1 MQMAG
6 ILRIIQGIISVY
18 MLLIFIRVLL
28 TWFQGPSLGRPFEIL
43 SSITD
48 PYINYFRRLKFA
60 RIGNMDFSPIIAV
73 MVLII
78 LLQIISSLY
87 MFGKITLGI
96 VLGIIVMAIWSSIS
110 WILSFFIILIV
121 IRLMAQLF
129 RFDAV
134 SPLLRTVDIIIHPLL
149 EFLQTKLLKGRIIS
163 FQNGLLISGGGL
175 FVIAIGGNYLFN
187 NIIVELLYSLPI

>member
-1 MQMAG
+1 MAG

-28 TWFQGPSLGRPFEIL
+28 TWFQGPNLGRPFEIL
-43 SSITD
+43 SAITD

-78 LLQIISSLY
+78 LLQIVNSLY
-87 MFGKITLGI
+87 LFGKITLGI
-96 VLGIIVMAIWSSIS
+96 VLGIVVMAIWSSIS
-110 WILSFFIILIV
+110 WILSFFLILIA
-121 IRLMAQLF
+121 IRLVAHLF

-163 FQNGLLISGGGL
+163 FQNGLLISAGGL
-175 FVIAIGGNYLFN
+175 FILVFGGNYLFN
-187 NIIVELLYSLPI
+187 NIVAKLLFSLPV